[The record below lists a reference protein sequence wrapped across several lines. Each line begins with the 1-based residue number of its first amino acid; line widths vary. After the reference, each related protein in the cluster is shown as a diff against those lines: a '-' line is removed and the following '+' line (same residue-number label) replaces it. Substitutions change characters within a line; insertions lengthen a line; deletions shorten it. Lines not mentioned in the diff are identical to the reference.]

1 MYRTEMMLIQHNF
14 SDHDPDTTVQEIY
27 YPAPDLEQHNLSLR
41 MEKQNKKQK
50 RKYNFYFSR
59 KKLEIIGWLGN
70 CKFVCHD

>member
-1 MYRTEMMLIQHNF
+1 VYRTEMMLIQHNF

-50 RKYNFYFSR
+50 KEVQLLFF
-59 KKLEIIGWLGN
+59 KKKIGNHRLAG
-70 CKFVCHD
+70 